1 MFDKMVFKGV
11 IDARDE
17 AAIVSEWN
25 LMPCTKDGELYYQ
38 SSEIWKI
45 EGVFIMIRGCR
56 IEIKCS
62 IHKLWSKWS
71 GHGLDNSRDCSVAD
85 AQQTIM
91 RLFDSL
97 GNIDRQSV
105 RVTYYEVGLN
115 MKMDHSPMEY
125 IRAVFGVGDVGAR
138 EMFIDANFEKNRQKT
153 TIKNHNIRKVLKIY
167 DKTFEAESKRRTGTE
182 EDILR
187 VETIYKRQGA
197 HYDEF
202 FDPVFIHKIMRTF
215 YRDWSQLA
223 FQRIVVADKGIR
235 ASQLDK
241 AKSIIRYGTE
251 GYLERLKARYNEGA
265 ITPRMLRDG
274 KEFARDWYKN
284 RDRFRT
290 IASDMEIEYQH
301 KLLDKFML
309 NQNDMPISAHY

>member
-62 IHKLWSKWS
+62 IHKLWSKWH
-71 GHGLDNSRDCSVAD
+71 GKGLDNSRDCSVAD
-85 AQQTIM
+85 AQETIM
-91 RLFDSL
+91 ALFDRL

-115 MKMDHSPMEY
+115 LRMDHSPLEY
-125 IRAVFGVGDVGAR
+125 IRSVFGVGSADSR
-138 EMFIDANFEKNRQKT
+138 EMFVDANFEKNRQKT

-167 DKTFEAESKRRTGTE
+167 DKTFEAEQKRRSGVDE
-182 EDILR
+182 NVLR
-187 VETIYKRQGA
+187 VETVYKRQGA
-197 HYDEF
+197 RYDEF
-202 FDPVFIHKIMRTF
+202 FDPVFIAKIMKTF

-235 ASQLDK
+235 TSQIEK
-241 AKSIIRYGTE
+241 AKSIIRLGVD
-251 GYLERLKARYNEGA
+251 GYLKHLNARYNEGA
-265 ITPRMLRDG
+265 LTPRMLRDG
-274 KEFARDWYKN
+274 KEFARDWQKN
-284 RDRFRT
+284 CFKFRT
-290 IASDMEIEYQH
+290 VQGEMEKEYQA

-309 NQNDMPISAHY
+309 NQNGMPISAYN